1 MKNYDNINNTLSV
14 LTGSFGLANIEH
26 VLGIIVLVLSIM
38 NITFNVLVKVI
49 RKYKEAKA
57 DGKITKD
64 EVVDI
69 IETGKEGYNEAKEEI
84 EKYKR
89 GE

>member
-26 VLGIIVLVLSIM
+26 VLGIIVLVLSIL

-57 DGKITKD
+57 DDKITKD
-64 EVVDI
+64 EVEDI
-69 IETGKEGYNEAKEEI
+69 FETGKEGYNEAKEEI